1 MGWSDVLALRIDDA
15 SGSRLHTL
23 TKTQEVI
30 GRLPSCDLVIGDR
43 SVSRKHAVL
52 HFENGRCSLQDT
64 GSRFG
69 TFIGA
74 RRLLATEP
82 PSPIAP
88 GDVLRFGEVVIQVEQ
103 RVDERE
109 LLSEDHAMVE
119 DASAIIKPVEPCPSC
134 APAKDGQLVRFIAE
148 VGRTLVSSQSL
159 NEILKKA
166 VTMAFGAVPAER
178 AFLMLRESEDAALE
192 ARLLL
197 QRDGTVPVNASLSR
211 SAVRKV
217 MRERVAILAADAKF
231 DPDLNAT
238 GSVARFNIRSFICA
252 PLWSKDV
259 VIGALYLD
267 SPRRNQFTA
276 EHLDAVSALANAAA
290 IAIEQA
296 RLSER
301 LEEEQKRRE
310 RLQRYHSPG
319 VVSRIIHNQAD
330 DMGTMAQE
338 RDVTVM
344 FCDIVGFTAFCESR
358 TPTETAARLNAF
370 LTRMTDV
377 VFDHDGTLDKYLGDA
392 LLAVFGAPLDQ
403 PDHPLKAVEA
413 ALAMRRALSDMN
425 ASLPEV
431 DRLQMRIGINSGVAM
446 TGDIGSPT
454 RREFTVLGDV
464 VNVASRIEGEI
475 AEPGD
480 IVISS
485 ATFDRIADAAFQTVP
500 LASRRL
506 RGRTGDSTFYAVGIR

>member
-1 MGWSDVLALRIDDA
+1 MLALRIEDV
-15 SGSRLHTL
+15 GGTRIHPL
-23 TKTQEVI
+23 TKNHEVI

-43 SVSRKHAVL
+43 SVSRRHAVL
-52 HFENGRCSLQDT
+52 NFEHGRCSLQDT

-69 TFIGA
+69 TFVGT
-74 RRLLATEP
+74 RRVLATDP
-82 PSPIAP
+82 PTPIAP

-119 DASAIIKPVEPCPSC
+119 SADAIIKPVERCPSC
-134 APAKDGQLVRFIAE
+134 APVKDGQLVRFIAE

-159 NEILKKA
+159 NEILNKA

-192 ARLLL
+192 ARMLL

-276 EHLDAVSALANAAA
+276 EHLDAVTALANAVAV
-290 IAIEQA
+290 AIEQA
-296 RLSER
+296 KLAER

-330 DMGTMAQE
+330 DVGAMAQE

-377 VFDHDGTLDKYLGDA
+377 VFEYDGTLDKYLGDA

-403 PDHPLKAVEA
+403 PDHPVKAVEA
-413 ALAMRRALSDMN
+413 AIAMRRALADMN
-425 ASLPEV
+425 AGLPEP
-431 DRLQMRIGINSGVAM
+431 DRLQMRIGLNTGVAL
-446 TGDIGSPT
+446 TGDIGSPS

-480 IVISS
+480 IVISQS
-485 ATFDRIADAAFQTVP
+485 TRERLGGQAFQIMP

-506 RGRTGDSTFYAVGIR
+506 RGRSGDSAFYAISDR